1 MTDNNGIEAKSAI
14 KENLDNENKTARV
27 ISINTSVKKGTRKK
41 AVDRVDVKIDHGI
54 EGDAH
59 AANWHRQISLLAQ
72 ESIDKMVAMGL
83 NVGPG
88 DFAEN
93 ITTIGIDL
101 LALPIGTK
109 LKIGDDV
116 TVEVTQ
122 IGKECH
128 NRCAIYYQAGD
139 CVMPKEGI
147 FVKVLTEG
155 SITTGD
161 EIQVL

>member
-1 MTDNNGIEAKSAI
+1 MTGNSGIETKSA
-14 KENLDNENKTARV
+14 KEENLNNEKNTARIV
-27 ISINTSVKKGTRKK
+27 SINTSAKKGMRKK

-72 ESIDKMVAMGL
+72 ESIDKMIAMGL

-161 EIQVL
+161 EIKAL